1 MRSHRSSRRCF
12 SGALGALFVV
22 GLVAPAPAAPLE
34 SAADVQGKRKDGK
47 LVRVEK
53 GERGVTLTFHLKSAP
68 FPDGDPSVI
77 VFVPAY
83 FRLPKARTVDVLVH
97 FHGHNT
103 TAKNAMAAH
112 RIREQLDDSKQ
123 NAIVVMPQGPV
134 NAADSSGGKLDHKGG
149 LSRLLAELLRELGK
163 SPVGKVLG
171 KSSLAGV
178 KAVRHLCLS
187 AHSGGYR
194 VASHCLQRGGT
205 NVNEMYLFDALY
217 GQVSQFRQ
225 WVVARKGNKG
235 RSRHKLISQYAGGKV
250 RENNLAL
257 LKQLKGAGVP
267 VLHEEKPGELT
278 RAQLTKGTAIFMGS
292 PLAHGEVTFRHN
304 GLRDCL
310 YASGFKRHEKSDW
323 FENKNKKRKID
334 ER

>member
-1 MRSHRSSRRCF
+1 MLPLRSSRRCF
-12 SGALGALFVV
+12 SGAIGALWLV
-22 GLVAPAPAAPLE
+22 GLVEPV
-34 SAADVQGKRKDGK
+34 SAAADPQGRGDKSK

-53 GERGVTLTFHLKSAP
+53 GERGVTLTFQLKHAP
-68 FPDGDPSVI
+68 FPRGSKYDDPTVI

-83 FRLPKARTVDVLVH
+83 FRLPKARHVDVLVH
-97 FHGHNT
+97 FHGHNS
-103 TAKNAMAAH
+103 TAKTAMAGH

-123 NAIVVMPQGPV
+123 NAILVMPQGPV
-134 NAADSSGGKLDHKGG
+134 NAADSSGGKLDEKGG
-149 LSRLLAELLRELGK
+149 LSRMLVELLREIGK
-163 SPVGKVLG
+163 SAVGKALG

-178 KAVRHLCLS
+178 KSVRHLCLS

-194 VASHCLQRGGT
+194 VASLCLLRGGV
-205 NVNEMYLFDALY
+205 NVNETYLFDALY

-225 WVVARKGNKG
+225 WVVSRKGKKG

-250 RENNLAL
+250 RENNHAL
-257 LKQLKGAGVP
+257 LKQLKAAGVP